1 MRIKLDRP
9 SHVAIIYR
17 DAGDKRIATESALW
31 VAIKRRLQSVKM
43 DVIKKEM
50 VKDDHMVSQGQ
61 YYVRSRN
68 MSAPG
73 AIAIW
78 DDSYA
83 VRDAAKDFRE
93 YGKVYLR
100 LEWEREPRGG
110 AMIENIG

>member
-1 MRIKLDRP
+1 MHIKLDRRG
-9 SHVAIIYR
+9 HIAIIFR
-17 DAGDKRIATESALW
+17 DGSDKRMASESALW

-50 VKDDHMVSQGQ
+50 VKDGHMVSNNV

-68 MSAPG
+68 MKAPG

-78 DDSYA
+78 DDRYA
-83 VRDAAKDFRE
+83 VRDSAKDFAE
-93 YGKVYLR
+93 GGKVYLR
-100 LEWEREPRGG
+100 LEWEREPRSG